1 MQRHMSNQRRRHKL
15 NSKRLIM
22 CFIVTTIMVT
32 ILTLSKYKTTTAK
45 ESSAKVAFPA
55 IDLLSDEILD
65 VDINPTTEDK
75 ELIFAVTN
83 TEEEK
88 RTEVAMNYTVKIESL
103 SNLPLEFELYTY
115 DNNTKGTENLLQ
127 GNGNITDDINFNFNE
142 DKTDTYMLIIKWKE
156 GQTDYRYNH
165 TIDYVQIVINGVQ
178 VD

>member
-1 MQRHMSNQRRRHKL
+1 MQRRRQRKKL
-15 NSKRLIM
+15 RTDRLIFL
-22 CFIVTTIMVT
+22 FIITTIIVT
-32 ILTLSKYKTTTAK
+32 ILTLAKYKSTIATE
-45 ESSAKVAFPA
+45 ESSIKVAFPA

-142 DKTDTYMLIIKWKE
+142 DKTDTYMLIIKWKD
-156 GQTDYRYNH
+156 GQTDYRFSH
-165 TIDYVQIVINGVQ
+165 TIDYVRVVVNGVQ

>member
-1 MQRHMSNQRRRHKL
+1 MQRRRQRKKL
-15 NSKRLIM
+15 RTDRLIFL
-22 CFIVTTIMVT
+22 FIITTIIVT
-32 ILTLSKYKTTTAK
+32 ILTLAKYKSTIATE
-45 ESSAKVAFPA
+45 ESSIKVAFPA

-156 GQTDYRYNH
+156 GQTDYRYSH
-165 TIDYVQIVINGVQ
+165 TIDYVRIVVNGVQ
-178 VD
+178 AD

>member
-1 MQRHMSNQRRRHKL
+1 MQRRRQRKKL
-15 NSKRLIM
+15 RTDRLIFL
-22 CFIVTTIMVT
+22 FIITTIIVT
-32 ILTLSKYKTTTAK
+32 ILTLAKYKSTIATE
-45 ESSAKVAFPA
+45 ESSIKVAFPA

-75 ELIFAVTN
+75 EFIFAVTN

-142 DKTDTYMLIIKWKE
+142 DKTDTYMLIIKWKD
-156 GQTDYRYNH
+156 GQTDYRFSH
-165 TIDYVQIVINGVQ
+165 TIDYVRVVVNGVQ